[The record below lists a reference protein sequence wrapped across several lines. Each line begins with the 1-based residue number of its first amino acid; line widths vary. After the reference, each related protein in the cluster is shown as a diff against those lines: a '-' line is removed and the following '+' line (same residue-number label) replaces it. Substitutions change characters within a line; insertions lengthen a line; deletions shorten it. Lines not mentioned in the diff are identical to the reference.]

1 MKVRQVIEAGNVKS
15 FHLPFYSGTELE
27 FIVEGG
33 EITVCL
39 TEDMMGDLHS
49 ALGGRLTRMAEQ
61 RLADAKQ
68 LVETEDE

>member
-39 TEDMMGDLHS
+39 TEDIMKSLRNQ
-49 ALGGRLTRMAEQ
+49 LGNRLTKIAEE
-61 RLADAKQ
+61 RLADAKE
-68 LVETEDE
+68 LVETVDE